1 MLRPRPLAAGFVWCL
16 SLGLGRAVASLVGA
30 VLWLRRQAAGEGA
43 AEGGEQTEGER
54 EDWHGL
60 CRAKDHLSPVL
71 QQRDNLRLHYRSRG
85 WRLPQ
90 K

>member
-30 VLWLRRQAAGEGA
+30 VLWLRCQAAGEGA
-43 AEGGEQTEGER
+43 AGGGEQTGGR

-60 CRAKDHLSPVL
+60 CRAKDHPSPVL
-71 QQRDNLRLHYRSRG
+71 QQRDNLRLRYRSRG
-85 WRLPQ
+85 WKLPQ